1 MVNTMT
7 YEQLSLFTDEELGL
21 PTGHPGYE
29 VIGLTGYAQ
38 SGKDTVASILV
49 EKYGY
54 RRIAFADKIRDFL
67 YGINPM
73 VACSPTGYLQDLVN
87 LVGWNE
93 AKKEPQVRR
102 LLQDLGISARELLDE
117 NIWITSAL
125 GKINSGERVVVTDV
139 RFENEAMMIKLM
151 GGQLWRVKR
160 VGVGPVND
168 HVSESEL
175 DGYKVDQIFVS
186 FSSSRFENLCV
197 DVHPL
202 NPRIKNVKNK

>member
-1 MVNTMT
+1 MS
-7 YEQLSLFTDEELGL
+7 YEQMSLFTDEELGVT
-21 PTGHPGYE
+21 PNYS

-54 RRIAFADKIRDFL
+54 TRIAFADKIRDFL

-87 LVGWNE
+87 LVGWDN
-93 AKKEPQVRR
+93 AKQEPQVRR

-125 GKINSGERVVVTDV
+125 SKVSKGDRVVVTDV

-160 VGVGPVND
+160 VGFGPVNE

-175 DGYKVDQIFVS
+175 DGYKVDQIFVNNGTLEDLEVLVTT
-186 FSSSRFENLCV
+186 RMRNALTE
-197 DVHPL
+197 
-202 NPRIKNVKNK
+202 

>member
-1 MVNTMT
+1 MS
-7 YEQLSLFTDEELGL
+7 YEQLSLFTDEELGVIPNYNL
-21 PTGHPGYE
+21 
-29 VIGLTGYAQ
+29 IGLTGYAQ

-54 RRIAFADKIRDFL
+54 TRIAFADKIRDFL

-87 LVGWNE
+87 LVGWDK
-93 AKKEPQVRR
+93 AKQEPQVRR

-117 NIWITSAL
+117 NIWITTAL
-125 GKINSGERVVVTDV
+125 SKVDKDARVVVTDV

-160 VGVGPVND
+160 VGFGPVNE

-175 DGYKVDQIFVS
+175 DGYKVNQIFVNNGTLEDLEVLVTTRMRNA
-186 FSSSRFENLCV
+186 FPE
-197 DVHPL
+197 
-202 NPRIKNVKNK
+202 

>member
-1 MVNTMT
+1 MT
-7 YEQLSLFTDEELGL
+7 YEQLSLFTDEELGS

-160 VGVGPVND
+160 VGVGPIND

-175 DGYKVDQIFVS
+175 DGYKVDQIFVNNGS
-186 FSSSRFENLCV
+186 IEDLTVLIQTRMRNAFTE
-197 DVHPL
+197 
-202 NPRIKNVKNK
+202 